1 MPLCFCFT
9 DVLLDSTE
17 PGEGIDFQHQAGPST
32 SSLFENCVTPTLL
45 SDKEKTPTLLSDKEK
60 TPTLLSDKEKA
71 PTLLSDKEKTPTL
84 LSDKENYVKMVKSL
98 DPVLNPVNRS
108 PLSEL
113 LVYPTCVKKKTQAKN
128 M

>member
-32 SSLFENCVTPTLL
+32 SSLFKNCVTPTLL

-60 TPTLLSDKEKA
+60 TPTLLSDKEK
-71 PTLLSDKEKTPTL
+71 TPTL
-84 LSDKENYVKMVKSL
+84 LSDKENYVKMVKSSN
-98 DPVLNPVNRS
+98 PVLNPVNRS

-113 LVYPTCVKKKTQAKN
+113 LVYPTYAKKKLRLKN